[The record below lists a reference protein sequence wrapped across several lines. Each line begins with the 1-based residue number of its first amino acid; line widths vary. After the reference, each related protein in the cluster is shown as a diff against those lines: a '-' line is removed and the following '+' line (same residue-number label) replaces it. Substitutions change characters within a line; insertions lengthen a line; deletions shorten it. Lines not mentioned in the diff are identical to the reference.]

1 MGKTIWLPV
10 YCKPQVGIC
19 PRLGLGE
26 KIIVQVQITLVSK
39 SGYRPL
45 STLIEVESWEAYQQN
60 KQAYQQKAV
69 TSILAKRHMTIRDV
83 RRYGYTQ
90 IKARVY
96 DKERIARENAERYEK
111 LKKEKGW
118 A

>member
-1 MGKTIWLPV
+1 M
-10 YCKPQVGIC
+10 
-19 PRLGLGE
+19 
-26 KIIVQVQITLVSK
+26 QVQITLVSE

-60 KQAYQQKAV
+60 KQAYQQRAV
-69 TSILAKRHMTIRDV
+69 TSILAKRHMTLRDANK
-83 RRYGYTQ
+83 YGYTT

-111 LKKEKGW
+111 IKKERGW
-118 A
+118 DK